1 MRSKLSVCA
10 FPLAAIA
17 AGFLATAPVHAQ
29 APAPATSPSAVS
41 HIVDSSALSAAVQQ
55 KVAADAADRNSI
67 LTAVHRA
74 EARDVAAR
82 LGLTP
87 SRVDDAVQTMSPAEV
102 AALAPTARMANDAQA
117 GGDISISLTA
127 LLLLLILLVLLVK

>member
-10 FPLAAIA
+10 FTLAAIT

-29 APAPATSPSAVS
+29 APAQVPAPVR
-41 HIVDSSALSAAVQQ
+41 HIVDSSTLRAAVQQ

-67 LTAVHRA
+67 LTAVHRT